1 MQYPALHST
10 ALFHVTTHAFFK
22 AGLFLGAG
30 SVIHALNQ
38 ASRHTSEDFQD
49 IRNLGGLAKR
59 MPITFFAFA
68 IAGSGLAGI
77 PFSAGFLSKDALL
90 SGLLHGN
97 FTFFIIGSLVSI
109 LTVIYTFRLI
119 WFIFF
124 AKDSVSLQ
132 IQKDSIADPPMIMR
146 IVTIILA
153 VTSLWFMV
161 SWSPVNF
168 SGWIYQLLQTK
179 AVAASEIITIVSALL
194 IIITGLSAYFYFRN
208 RSLGQINSI
217 ASGDFGVD
225 LIYNRIFVASSLK
238 LADAAHTMDRK
249 WIDGLLH
256 VMASLQVAFAHLI
269 GWWDNSI
276 VDGSVDGL
284 AMVAKGT
291 GSITRSFSSGK
302 IQSYIL
308 WSMLGLIIFIVW
320 ILL

>member
-1 MQYPALHST
+1 
-10 ALFHVTTHAFFK
+10 
-22 AGLFLGAG
+22 
-30 SVIHALNQ
+30 
-38 ASRHTSEDFQD
+38 
-49 IRNLGGLAKR
+49 
-59 MPITFFAFA
+59 
-68 IAGSGLAGI
+68 
-77 PFSAGFLSKDALL
+77 
-90 SGLLHGN
+90 
-97 FTFFIIGSLVSI
+97 
-109 LTVIYTFRLI
+109 
-119 WFIFF
+119 
-124 AKDSVSLQ
+124 
-132 IQKDSIADPPMIMR
+132 MR

-208 RSLGQINSI
+208 RSLGQINST
-217 ASGDFGVD
+217 ASWDFEVD
-225 LIYNRIFVASSLK
+225 LIYNRVFVASSLK
-238 LADAAHTMDRK
+238 LAGAAHTMDRK

-269 GWWDNSI
+269 RWWDNSI
-276 VDGSVDGL
+276 IDGSVDGL